1 MWTDNAWR
9 TGKRILVLCSFTIIY
24 AFSSVVIDNWLVSRL
39 WVLLAVCTT
48 KSYDRVVHIYLA
60 AVEYCFKIQIPI

>member
-1 MWTDNAWR
+1 M
-9 TGKRILVLCSFTIIY
+9 IIY

-60 AVEYCFKIQIPI
+60 AVEY